1 MLRKMC
7 ILAIVLLPCLAQ
19 CFTPIAEESVMLVVP
34 SRQLTVRCAFDIARL
49 CPLQL
54 VAYSTPRKRS
64 AVPDLFVWR
73 KAEKRWDKISVE
85 DYRAGS
91 FLEQQPTRVFLFGTD
106 RYLRS
111 AIVEASGRRWRTKRI
126 ASMNLGDLVNAM
138 HGEFHFSPSEWRWLA
153 KRNGLVLKDRNE
165 ERRRYG
171 RYGPP
176 GQKPKAPVVG
186 PAPAPEVEQPAPPAR
201 QPRLSTV
208 LELVPEPEAVPEP
221 EPVVKPTP
229 KPAPAPVA
237 EPKVEPRPVPAP
249 GPKPEPVPKT
259 PEPVLKP
266 TPEEPKPQ
274 PKPEL
279 EPPPDPES
287 EVEAD
292 PKPGKKPAARKWQE
306 LPQVDDLEE
315 TMPKG
320 VKSVGD
326 SIRRELE
333 PVAAEDK

>member
-1 MLRKMC
+1 MLRNMC
-7 ILAIVLLPCLAQ
+7 ILAVVLLPCLAQ

-49 CPLQL
+49 YPLQL

-91 FLEQQPTRVFLFGTD
+91 FLEQQPTRVFIFGTD

-126 ASMNLGDLVNAM
+126 ASMNLGDLVNTM

-176 GQKPKAPVVG
+176 GQKPRLPVVPPKEPVVE
-186 PAPAPEVEQPAPPAR
+186 PAPAPEVEQPAR

-221 EPVVKPTP
+221 EPVVKPEP
-229 KPAPAPVA
+229 EPAPVA
-237 EPKVEPRPVPAP
+237 EPKVAPKPVPAP
-249 GPKPEPVPKT
+249 EPKPEPAPKA
-259 PEPVLKP
+259 PESEQK
-266 TPEEPKPQ
+266 

-279 EPPPDPES
+279 KPPPDPEP
-287 EVEAD
+287 EVEAE

-320 VKSVGD
+320 VRSVGD

>member
-1 MLRKMC
+1 MLRNMC
-7 ILAIVLLPCLAQ
+7 ILAVVLLPCLAQ

-126 ASMNLGDLVNAM
+126 ASMNLGDLVNTM

-176 GQKPKAPVVG
+176 GQKPKPAVVPTKEPVVE

-221 EPVVKPTP
+221 EPVVKPEP
-229 KPAPAPVA
+229 EPAPVA
-237 EPKVEPRPVPAP
+237 EPKVAPKPVPAP
-249 GPKPEPVPKT
+249 EPKPEPAPKA
-259 PEPVLKP
+259 PESEQK
-266 TPEEPKPQ
+266 

-279 EPPPDPES
+279 KPPPDPEP
-287 EVEAD
+287 EVEAE
-292 PKPGKKPAARKWQE
+292 PKPDKKPAARKWQE

-320 VKSVGD
+320 VRSVGD